1 MPVRDKLIEVKTFP
15 FQGSGFT
22 PPAPNKSGTY
32 QAPIHRGNMGGV
44 LIVRVLRRF
53 IHKWGINFVI
63 LCSGWVPASPMTSG
77 QWLLWSST
85 ALKPRILLEE
95 EVGRTPVGAENTR
108 LGCC

>member
-1 MPVRDKLIEVKTFP
+1 MV
-15 FQGSGFT
+15 
-22 PPAPNKSGTY
+22 
-32 QAPIHRGNMGGV
+32 
-44 LIVRVLRRF
+44 
-53 IHKWGINFVI
+53 
-63 LCSGWVPASPMTSG
+63 LCSGWVPAATMTSG